1 MGTKTDVAP
10 RGGDAGDGSVSAPGA
25 GTRLLAHRLR
35 ASHRTTPREAAPPA
49 AAPPAAAPP
58 SRSTRFRLD
67 DCDSDL
73 TPDPAEDAEDPPGGK
88 RGRGDGRGDRGA
100 GQRRER

>member
-25 GTRLLAHRLR
+25 GTRLLAQRLR
-35 ASHRTTPREAAPPA
+35 ASHRTTPRE

-73 TPDPAEDAEDPPGGK
+73 TPDPAEGEEDLRPLADDVDPPGGK

-100 GQRRER
+100 